1 MTLLTASAKDLGTML
16 VSFYLAL
23 GHRAFL
29 AIGHAHP
36 HGDTACVLLKEN
48 GVHHLIDPTTGRK
61 YVATDTRCPLRRVYA
76 IVGPS
81 NVWANVQR
89 EPRVCLTR
97 FNVANSG
104 DWRPL
109 FGKSPPTVP
118 EGIVHNATFAY
129 AASDDVADLRRLLE
143 WKLMKKIS
151 SWRTHRKTVWNRN
164 LNEMLQRM
172 LEDLEEDACFEYETK
187 GSTDRMQHLQAV
199 YQMSGYPVHLAYS
212 SVSAVVERVRA
223 TGIHLHADGQVE
235 FALTVHV
242 QPYPCNVLSVW
253 VFLLALV
260 PKN

>member
-29 AIGHAHP
+29 ALGHAHT
-36 HGDTACVLLKEN
+36 HGDTAFVLFKEN
-48 GVHHLIDPTTGRK
+48 GVHHLIDATTGRK
-61 YVATDTRCPLRRVYA
+61 YAATDTRCPLRRVYA

-81 NVWANVQR
+81 NVWTNIQR
-89 EPRVCLTR
+89 EQRVFQTR
-97 FNVANSG
+97 FNVTNGG

-109 FGKSPPTVP
+109 FDKAPTTVP
-118 EGIVHNATFAY
+118 AGIVHNATFTY
-129 AASDDVADLRRLLE
+129 TASDDTGDLRRLIE

-164 LNEMLQRM
+164 LNEMLLRM

-187 GSTDRMQHLQAV
+187 GYTDRMQHLQAV
-199 YQMSGYPVHLAYS
+199 YQMSGYPVHMSYCS
-212 SVSAVVERVRA
+212 MSAVVERVRA
-223 TGIHLHADGQVE
+223 TGIHLNADGQVE
-235 FALTVHV
+235 FSLTVHV